1 MEEMGKK
8 DFDFGDVQ
16 EQHINNAIEETAN
29 NSMSDNTVNNNQTT
43 INKNNAKTYNVVIT
57 DNNAPMVILFGPPSC
72 GKTMTLVRL
81 TRYLSGTYNFMPDQ
95 AFRNSNDTEFN
106 ELCKKFN
113 AAVNADKAAEGTKYI
128 DFMLLRV
135 NERRNGRTICQFVES
150 PGEFLFDPKNPTAQ
164 FPAYLLQIIASNN
177 RKIWLIFLEP
187 GMSRED
193 RLAYIRKIQDLK
205 RVISSRDRIIFVENK
220 VDLPATSSYVL
231 SPTNI
236 NMDGL
241 FHYVDGL
248 YPHLF
253 KSFTVNG
260 LFWPKKRYDFT
271 AFQTGSYID
280 GQDDNGKPQKTFIA
294 GDDSHPRRLWEII
307 YKRIRG

>member
-1 MEEMGKK
+1 MAK
-8 DFDFGDVQ
+8 DFNFDDVQ
-16 EQHINNAIEETAN
+16 DQHTNIETDETAN
-29 NSMSDNTVNNNQTT
+29 INATNNVVSNNQT
-43 INKNNAKTYNVVIT
+43 INQNNAKTYNVVIT

-95 AFRNSNDTEFN
+95 AFRNSTDSEFN
-106 ELCKKFN
+106 ELCKNFN
-113 AAVNADKAAEGTKYI
+113 AAVGADKAADGTKYI

-150 PGEFLFDPKNPTAQ
+150 PGEFLFNPQNPTAQ
-164 FPAYLLQIIASNN
+164 FPAYLHQIIASNN

-187 GMSRED
+187 GMSQED
-193 RLAYIRKIQDLK
+193 RFAYVKKIQDL
-205 RVISSRDRIIFVENK
+205 RSVINSQDRIIFVENK

-231 SPTNI
+231 SPTSI

-248 YPHLF
+248 YPQLF
-253 KSFTVNG
+253 NSFTVQG
-260 LFWPKKRYDFT
+260 IFGRKPRYDFT
-271 AFQTGSYID
+271 AFQTGTYVE
-280 GQDDNGKPQKTFIA
+280 GQDANGKPYKSFQA
-294 GDDSHPRRLWEII
+294 GHDSHPSRLWQII

>member
-1 MEEMGKK
+1 MAK
-8 DFDFGDVQ
+8 DFNFDDVQ
-16 EQHINNAIEETAN
+16 DQHTDVEIEVTADTN
-29 NSMSDNTVNNNQTT
+29 VSDNIVNNNQST
-43 INKNNAKTYNVVIT
+43 INQNNAKTYNVVIT
-57 DNNAPMVILFGPPSC
+57 DHNAPMVILFGPPSC

-81 TRYLSGTYNFMPDQ
+81 TRYLSGTYDFMPDQ
-95 AFRNSNDTEFN
+95 AFRNSTDTEFN
-106 ELCKKFN
+106 ELCKNFN
-113 AAVNADKAAEGTKYI
+113 AAVGADKAAEGTKYI

-150 PGEFLFDPKNPTAQ
+150 PGEFLFDPQNPTAQ
-164 FPAYLLQIIASNN
+164 FPAYLHQIIASNN

-187 GMSRED
+187 GMSQED
-193 RLAYIRKIQDLK
+193 RFAYVKKIQDL
-205 RVISSRDRIIFVENK
+205 RSVIDSRDRIIFVENK
-220 VDLPATSSYVL
+220 VDLPATSSFIL

-241 FHYVDGL
+241 FRYVDGL
-248 YPHLF
+248 YPKLF

-271 AFQTGSYID
+271 AFQTGTYVE
-280 GQDDNGKPQKTFIA
+280 GQDANGKPYKSFQS
-294 GDDSHPRRLWEII
+294 GHDSHPRRLWDII